1 MDRLLFVVAVVV
13 GAYALWAGQNPKK
26 AFRPEV
32 PAALFVPSGTPGAV
46 IGTSAVAAARR
57 TGGCARRVTST
68 IAPARL
74 PC

>member
-57 TGGCARRVTST
+57 TGG
-68 IAPARL
+68 
-74 PC
+74 